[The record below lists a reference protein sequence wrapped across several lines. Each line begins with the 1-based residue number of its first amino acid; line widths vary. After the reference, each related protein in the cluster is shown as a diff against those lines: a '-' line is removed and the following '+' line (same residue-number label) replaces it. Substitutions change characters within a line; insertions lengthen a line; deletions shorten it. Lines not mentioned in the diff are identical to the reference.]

1 VPEEEY
7 DMITRFEHMSFT
19 VASLDRAVQF
29 WTEGLGF
36 KVASVSERTGDW
48 QARVTG
54 VPGAQLKVAHL
65 FGYGHHMEFIE
76 YLQAPG
82 NSVALQPNMAGVA
95 HVCLEVEDIEKT
107 IKTLA
112 TLGAAP
118 QGELIKVDSG
128 PFKGC
133 RAIYMRDPNGVIIEL
148 EEMPGEVNYDPS

>member
-1 VPEEEY
+1 
-7 DMITRFEHMSFT
+7 MITRFEHMSFT

-76 YLQAPG
+76 YLQAAG

-118 QGELIKVDSG
+118 QGELIEVDSG

>member
-1 VPEEEY
+1 
-7 DMITRFEHMSFT
+7 MITRFEHMSFT

-76 YLQAPG
+76 YLQAAD

-118 QGELIKVDSG
+118 RGELIEVDSG